1 MIRYFAAH
9 PTGANLLL
17 LFLTVLGLS
26 ALPSLK
32 RETFPDFTPK
42 EIEVR
47 VPYPG
52 ASAEDVEEALCR
64 RLEDAIDV
72 VSDVAE
78 VRCQALESVAI
89 AVAKMTHAADFS
101 RFLDDIKSEVEAI
114 DDFPEQVEL
123 PVIRQ
128 LGRMDQVVSI
138 AVTGPMSTTDLKA
151 YAEELKDRIKQ
162 LPTVSQV
169 TISGFSQHQ
178 LQVRVSKAVLKRH
191 ELGISDLANAISRQ
205 SIDLPA
211 GTIETRD
218 RDYLVRF
225 TDQRR
230 SLQKLEDLIVIGS
243 QKRGG
248 EIRLGDIADVTD
260 RFELDEDKVLFKGER
275 AALLQITKTKAEDT
289 LDVVKAIK
297 TFIEQERQRAPP
309 GVRFTLTQ
317 DISSIVSDRLRML
330 VKNGLQG
337 LILVF
342 LVMWLFFQ
350 IRFAF
355 WVAMGLPV
363 SFLGGLFLMFVF
375 GQSINMISMV
385 ALLIGVG
392 LLMDDAI
399 VIAENIAAHLK
410 KGKSALDAAIDGTQ
424 QVMPGVVSSFLTTT
438 AVFTPLAFLTG
449 DIGNVLKVLP
459 VVLISVLSVSLI
471 EAFLILPHHLEHSLR
486 HQHKVEPSKFRIRF
500 DASIE
505 WLRHEIAGKFVDI
518 AINWRYLFVGSVIAL
533 FLGTLGI
540 MVGGHLKFQAF
551 PDIEGD
557 VIQARILLPQGT
569 PLWRTESIVAQL
581 VSAVKKVDEKYT
593 PQQPDGKSLVEDI
606 SGQYNV
612 NLDAYE
618 TGPHVATVTAD
629 LLTAEERRGR
639 IENILQEWREQ
650 TGVVP
655 DVISL
660 NYKEPQIGPAGLDIE
675 IRLQGSELHDL
686 KSASL
691 ELQHWLGQYRGVQD
705 ISDDLRPGK
714 PELRIRLR
722 EGSYALGL
730 DAATI
735 ANQIR
740 AGFYGTTADE
750 MQVGVESYEIDVGLS
765 DADKNSLDDLY
776 DFRIVTASGDQVP
789 LGTVTDITLDRGF
802 ARIHRINNRRTV
814 TVTGDV
820 DTQYANA
827 QQVVNDT
834 KVNFIPD
841 LLKRYPTVSVALE
854 GQAAESAETGS
865 SMIRGFSI
873 GLVAIF
879 ILLSFQFRSYIEP
892 LAVMAIIPL
901 GFIGVV
907 WGHIIMGLELSMP
920 SMMGAISLS
929 GIVVNDS
936 ILLVE
941 FLKLR
946 AREGHTIP
954 EAAKMA
960 SRERFRAILLTS
972 LTTVAGLTPLLA
984 EKSLQAQVLIPLA
997 TSIVFGLVVAT
1008 TFVIFVVPA
1017 LFSIFSDFGW
1027 VSMEKEIAKAQGET
1041 ELATNDS

>member
-9 PTGANLLL
+9 PTAANLLL
-17 LFLTVLGLS
+17 LFLTVLGLT
-26 ALPSLK
+26 ALPTLK

-72 VSDVAE
+72 VSDVRE

-89 AVAKMTHAADFS
+89 AVARMTDSADFS
-101 RFLDDIKSEVEAI
+101 RFLDDIKTEVDAI
-114 DDFPEQVEL
+114 DDFPEQTEL
-123 PVIRQ
+123 PIIKQ
-128 LGRMDQVVSI
+128 LGRLDRVVSI

-151 YAEELKDRIKQ
+151 YAEQLKDRIKQ
-162 LPTVSQV
+162 LPKVSQV
-169 TISGFSQHQ
+169 SISGFSQHQ
-178 LQVRVSKAVLKRH
+178 LQVRVTKDALKSH
-191 ELGISDLANAISRQ
+191 GLSISDLANAISRQ
-205 SIDLPA
+205 SVDLPA
-211 GTIETRD
+211 GTIETHD

-230 SLQKLEDLIVIGS
+230 SIHRLEDLIVVGS
-243 QKRGG
+243 QESGG
-248 EIRLGDIADVTD
+248 EVRLGDIAEITD
-260 RFELDEDKVLFKGER
+260 RFELDEEKVIFNGER

-289 LDVVKAIK
+289 LEVVTAIRN
-297 TFIEQERQRAPP
+297 FIVQERERAPP
-309 GVRFTLTQ
+309 GVRFTFTQ
-317 DISSIVSDRLRML
+317 DISSIVSDRLQML

-337 LILVF
+337 LVLVF
-342 LVMWLFFQ
+342 LVMWLFFRL
-350 IRFAF
+350 RFAF

-363 SFLGGLFLMFVF
+363 AFLGGLFLMSVL

-410 KGKSALDAAIDGTQ
+410 QGKSPLSAAVDGTQ
-424 QVMPGVVSSFLTTT
+424 QVMPGVISSFLTTT
-438 AVFTPLAFLTG
+438 AVFAPLAFLSG

-459 VVLISVLSVSLI
+459 IVLISVLSVSLI

-486 HQHKVEPSKFRIRF
+486 HQHKTTPSRFRQRF
-500 DASIE
+500 DERIE

-518 AINWRYLFVGSVIAL
+518 AVHWRYLFVGGIVAL
-533 FLGTLGI
+533 FLGTIGMLA
-540 MVGGHLKFQAF
+540 GGHLRFQAF

-557 VIQARILLPQGT
+557 SIQARILLPQGT
-569 PLWRTESIVAQL
+569 PLRRTEEIVAQL
-581 VSAVKKVDEKYT
+581 IEALKQVDEEFT
-593 PQQPDGKSLVEDI
+593 PQQPQGKRLIEDI
-606 SGQYNV
+606 SVQYNV
-612 NLDAYE
+612 NADAYE
-618 TGPHVATVTAD
+618 TGPHVATVNAD
-629 LLTAEERRGR
+629 LLTAEERNGR
-639 IENILQEWREQ
+639 LETILQEWRNQ
-650 TGVVP
+650 TGIVP

-660 NYKEPQIGPAGLDIE
+660 NYKEPTIGPAGLDIE
-675 IRLQGSELHDL
+675 IRLQGENLQDL

-691 ELQHWLGQYRGVQD
+691 ELQQWLSQYHGVED
-705 ISDDLRPGK
+705 VSDDLRPGK
-714 PELRIRLR
+714 PELRLTLR
-722 EGSYALGL
+722 EGSYALGV

-735 ANQIR
+735 ANQLR

-750 MQVGVESYEIDVGLS
+750 MQVGPESYEIDVRLS
-765 DADKNSLDDLY
+765 DPDKNSLDDLQ
-776 DFRIVTASGDQVP
+776 DFRVVTASGDQVP
-789 LGTVTDITLDRGF
+789 LGTITDISLDRGY
-802 ARIHRINNRRTV
+802 ARIHRIDNRRTI

-820 DTQYANA
+820 DTRYANA
-827 QQVVNDT
+827 RQIVNDT
-834 KVNFIPD
+834 QENFLPE
-841 LLKRYPTVSVALE
+841 LLQSYPSVSVSLE

-865 SMIRGFSI
+865 SMARGFII

-892 LAVMAIIPL
+892 LAVIAIIPL
-901 GFIGVV
+901 GFVGVI

-946 AREGHTIP
+946 AREGHAIP

-997 TSIVFGLVVAT
+997 TSIVFGLVIAT
-1008 TFVIFVVPA
+1008 TFVLFVVPA

-1027 VSMEKEIAKAQGET
+1027 VSVEKEIEKEQET
-1041 ELATNDS
+1041 HAVSANQ

>member
-26 ALPSLK
+26 TLPTLK

-78 VRCQALESVAI
+78 VRCQAVESVAI
-89 AVAKMTHAADFS
+89 AVAKMTDAADFA
-101 RFLDDIKSEVEAI
+101 RFLDDIKSEVDAI
-114 DDFPEQVEL
+114 DDFPDQVEL

-128 LGRMDQVVSI
+128 LGRVDQVVSI
-138 AVTGPMSTTDLKA
+138 AVTGPMSSTDLKA
-151 YAEELKDRIKQ
+151 YAEQLKDRIKQ
-162 LPTVSQV
+162 LPKVSQV

-178 LQVRVSKAVLKRH
+178 LQVRVSKEALKRH
-191 ELGISDLANAISRQ
+191 DLGISDLATAISRQ

-230 SLQKLEDLIVIGS
+230 SVQKLEDLIVIGS
-243 QKRGG
+243 QERGG
-248 EIRLGDIADVTD
+248 EVRLGDIAIITD
-260 RFELDEDKVLFKGER
+260 QFELDEEKVLFNGER

-289 LDVVKAIK
+289 LDVVNAIK

-309 GVRFTLTQ
+309 DIRFTLTQ
-317 DISSIVSDRLRML
+317 DISSIVSDRLQML
-330 VKNGLQG
+330 LKNGLQG
-337 LILVF
+337 LVLVF

-410 KGKSALDAAIDGTQ
+410 KGKSPLDAAVDGTQ
-424 QVMPGVVSSFLTTT
+424 QVMPGVLSSFLTTT

-459 VVLISVLSVSLI
+459 IVLISVLSVSLI

-486 HQHKVEPSKFRIRF
+486 HQHKVEPSNFRKRF

-518 AINWRYLFVGSVIAL
+518 AIQWRYLFVGCVAAL
-533 FLGTLGI
+533 FLATIGI
-540 MVGGHLKFQAF
+540 MAGGHLKFQAF

-557 VIQARILLPQGT
+557 TIQARILLPQGT

-581 VSAVKKVDEKYT
+581 VDALKKVDETFT
-593 PQQPDGKSLVEDI
+593 PQQPGGKQLIQDI
-606 SGQYNV
+606 SVQFNK

-629 LLTAEERRGR
+629 LLTAEERDGR
-639 IENILQEWREQ
+639 IENILQEWRNQ
-650 TGVVP
+650 TGVVA

-660 NYKEPQIGPAGLDIE
+660 NYKEPTIGPAGLDIE
-675 IRLQGSELHDL
+675 IRLQGTNLQDL

-691 ELQHWLGQYRGVQD
+691 ELQHWLGQYQGVQD
-705 ISDDLRPGK
+705 
-714 PELRIRLR
+714 
-722 EGSYALGL
+722 YAL
-730 DAATI
+730 D
-735 ANQIR
+735 
-740 AGFYGTTADE
+740 Y
-750 MQVGVESYEIDVGLS
+750 V
-765 DADKNSLDDLY
+765 K
-776 DFRIVTASGDQVP
+776 
-789 LGTVTDITLDRGF
+789 
-802 ARIHRINNRRTV
+802 
-814 TVTGDV
+814 
-820 DTQYANA
+820 
-827 QQVVNDT
+827 
-834 KVNFIPD
+834 
-841 LLKRYPTVSVALE
+841 
-854 GQAAESAETGS
+854 
-865 SMIRGFSI
+865 
-873 GLVAIF
+873 
-879 ILLSFQFRSYIEP
+879 
-892 LAVMAIIPL
+892 AVMP
-901 GFIGVV
+901 
-907 WGHIIMGLELSMP
+907 W
-920 SMMGAISLS
+920 
-929 GIVVNDS
+929 D
-936 ILLVE
+936 
-941 FLKLR
+941 
-946 AREGHTIP
+946 
-954 EAAKMA
+954 
-960 SRERFRAILLTS
+960 
-972 LTTVAGLTPLLA
+972 
-984 EKSLQAQVLIPLA
+984 
-997 TSIVFGLVVAT
+997 
-1008 TFVIFVVPA
+1008 
-1017 LFSIFSDFGW
+1017 
-1027 VSMEKEIAKAQGET
+1027 
-1041 ELATNDS
+1041 